1 MRGAHVCAWLVTGC
15 EKKATGEG
23 LQGSV
28 GGYRRSVEVYKGP
41 SMARP
46 PCRAA
51 LRLWPD
57 RVQQYW
63 HWHPFRG
70 SLA

>member
-1 MRGAHVCAWLVTGC
+1 M
-15 EKKATGEG
+15 
-23 LQGSV
+23 
-28 GGYRRSVEVYKGP
+28 EVYKGP

-63 HWHPFRG
+63 HWHPFREFLG
-70 SLA
+70 LKALLGERSTEDRKVPNSVLGQASSMP